1 MIYNFTKNHQF
12 TIRMIEDHVNIEVV
26 NEIKLLGTWI
36 TSDLSW
42 NMNTKFLT
50 KKAYGRM
57 QLLHKAA
64 KFTKSKRDL
73 KSIFITFIRPVLEQ
87 SSSVWHSSLTDD
99 N

>member
-42 NMNTKFLT
+42 DVNTNFSQRRHMQDCNYYT
-50 KKAYGRM
+50 KQQHLQKARE
-57 QLLHKAA
+57 
-64 KFTKSKRDL
+64 
-73 KSIFITFIRPVLEQ
+73 I
-87 SSSVWHSSLTDD
+87 
-99 N
+99 